1 MFCVCFFW
9 CFFSPS
15 LSAAYGRSLVLVTP
29 PPPRAFLPGGGGNK
43 QRTAPGA
50 FARGLLNMVEKTN
63 HEARVPLACST
74 PAVSRQRFC
83 QPSIPSTHHFQY
95 VALCLCVARTLRRP

>member
-1 MFCVCFFW
+1 MFFFECFFLILFLL
-9 CFFSPS
+9 FFSP
-15 LSAAYGRSLVLVTP
+15 LVYLQP
-29 PPPRAFLPGGGGNK
+29 MEGAPRTFLPGGGGNK

-50 FARGLLNMVEKTN
+50 FARGLLNMVEKAT

-74 PAVSRQRFC
+74 PALSRQRFC

-95 VALCLCVARTLRRP
+95 VALCLCVARMLRRP